1 MPRIHLLDNQTIDK
15 IAAGEVVE
23 SPASVV
29 KELVENSM
37 DAGAKAIT
45 VEIKKGGIEF
55 IRVTD
60 NGTGIS
66 KDEME
71 KAFLRHATSK
81 ISCIEDLFL
90 IESMG
95 FRGEALASIASV
107 SRVEVI
113 SKCAHSFMGTRYEI
127 EGGNAKT
134 LEEVGAPDGTTII
147 VRNLFFN
154 TPARRKFLGS
164 ERTEG
169 FHIIELMQQL
179 ALSRPDISFQLI
191 QNGMTKF
198 STSGQGQLKEAIYR
212 IYGRNFINEMIPV
225 SYEENGIMIEGYLGS
240 PSLVRSNRNLEN
252 YFINHRYIKS
262 NVIAKSIECG
272 YQEYLMQHKFPFCVL
287 HFFMDT
293 RQLDVNVHPTKKEVR
308 FQDEESLKRII
319 DTAVKNTLHTREMI
333 ASFQLG
339 EAKKASVTEKP
350 RAAEPFELQRRA
362 AEQKDSEII
371 FDEGFTI
378 PAYENTVLARDNSNE
393 LPVEEENGYYEP
405 ETSKIR
411 ETDEN
416 SIEDGAARKENIEFF
431 DENTEFIKGN
441 PESIKETT
449 ESINDNPKCNPET
462 IEPGNNNT
470 ESEDDF
476 FEDTRMKNKILNL
489 MQKKEQTNIHANI
502 IKEKEHILVEKPR
515 QLSLF
520 PEENRVLSAEARSK
534 YEIIGQVFDT
544 YWIICY
550 KDAIYFLDQ
559 HAAHE
564 KVNYERLM
572 KQYREGNVVSQ
583 QCNPPVIVTLTPK
596 EQIAL
601 NEHLASF
608 SKLGFEVEAFGG
620 NEIAIRAIP
629 LELFDSE
636 PAQMFLSILE
646 ELSTISQQ
654 YVPDVIASKIA
665 TMACKASIKGGMKVS
680 RQEIETLLDEMLTL
694 DNPYHCPHGRPTL
707 FSMSRYEL
715 EKKFKRIVD

>member
-1 MPRIHLLDNQTIDK
+1 MPKINLLDHQTIDK

-60 NGTGIS
+60 NGIGIS
-66 KDEME
+66 KEEME

-81 ISCIEDLFL
+81 ISCIEDLYL
-90 IESMG
+90 VESMG

-107 SRVEVI
+107 SRVEMI
-113 SKCAHSFMGTRYEI
+113 SKCADCLMGCRYEI
-127 EGGNAKT
+127 EGGKSGK

-147 VRNLFFN
+147 VRNLFYN

-169 FHIIELMQQL
+169 SHVLDLMQQL

-191 QNGMTKF
+191 QNGITKF

-212 IYGRNFINEMIPV
+212 IYGKSYIDEIVPV
-225 SYEENGIMIEGYLGS
+225 SYEENGITIEGYLGT
-240 PSLVRSNRNLEN
+240 PSLVRANRNLEN

-262 NVIAKSIECG
+262 SVIAKSIESG

-308 FQDEESLKRII
+308 FQDEETLKRII
-319 DTAVKNTLHTREMI
+319 DNAVKNTLHNREMI
-333 ASFQLG
+333 ASFVL
-339 EAKKASVTEKP
+339 TEEHQDSEHNQPKT
-350 RAAEPFELQRRA
+350 AEPFEVKRR
-362 AEQKDSEII
+362 
-371 FDEGFTI
+371 
-378 PAYENTVLARDNSNE
+378 L
-393 LPVEEENGYYEP
+393 EEESASKNDFEEEISITFSDSNFQGYHIENQNLIDA
-405 ETSKIR
+405 EDRESSFIEEQD
-411 ETDEN
+411 ETDFVFEDN
-416 SIEDGAARKENIEFF
+416 RNIASLDNNASDSIL
-431 DENTEFIKGN
+431 
-441 PESIKETT
+441 KETALD
-449 ESINDNPKCNPET
+449 EASLGSNKEHPYSDHEL
-462 IEPGNNNT
+462 ENNN
-470 ESEDDF
+470 EDSY
-476 FEDTRMKNKILNL
+476 EDTRMKNKILDL
-489 MQKKEQTNIHANI
+489 MQKKNQTNIHANI
-502 IKEKEHILVEKPR
+502 IKEKEHILVEKPK

-520 PEENRVLSAEARSK
+520 PEKERVLSAKARNE

-544 YWIICY
+544 YWLISY

-564 KVNYERLM
+564 KVNYERFM
-572 KQYREGNVVSQ
+572 KQYREDAIVSQ
-583 QCNPPVIVTLTPK
+583 QCNPPIIVSLTSR

-601 NEHLASF
+601 KEYLDNFE
-608 SKLGFEVEAFGG
+608 KLGFEIEAFGG
-620 NEIAIRAIP
+620 NEYAIRSIP
-629 LELFDSE
+629 LELYCNE
-636 PAQMFLSILE
+636 PTQMFLSILE
-646 ELSTISQQ
+646 ELQTISQKP
-654 YVPDVIASKIA
+654 VPDVIASRIA

-680 RQEIETLLDEMLTL
+680 RQEIEVLLDEMLTL
-694 DNPYHCPHGRPTL
+694 DNPYHCPHGRPTM
-707 FSMSRYEL
+707 FSMTKYEL